1 VSDRPAGGN
10 RFEPV
15 VRRKTYELVAERLL
29 TLVSSQHLA
38 PGDLLPSEREL
49 VTRFSVGRSSIRE
62 ALRML
67 ESKGVITSEANGGFV
82 IAPFG
87 NALNHS
93 LGFLHSVDQ
102 ADVDELFEVRRI
114 IEGEAAALAAGRR
127 TDDELGQMGEQIRA
141 MMAGIASEE
150 AFAHADLRFH
160 LLIAEASR
168 NRLIAGLMDAIRAL
182 LQRVLALSFH
192 VPGSA
197 EAAIEMHRQIVAAI
211 AAGQPDA
218 ARAAMAEHLARSE
231 HEVGHGAVGTV
242 PRRFTRRPQGPRP

>member
-1 VSDRPAGGN
+1 VTGE

-29 TLVSSQHLA
+29 ALVSSQHLA

-49 VTRFSVGRSSIRE
+49 VARFGVGRSSIRE

-67 ESKGVITSEANGGFV
+67 ESKGIITSEANGGFV
-82 IAPFG
+82 VAQLG

-102 ADVDELFEVRRI
+102 ADLDELFEVRRI
-114 IEGEAAALAAGRR
+114 IEGEAAALAAARR
-127 TDDELGQMGEQIRA
+127 SEPEVEQMAEQIRA
-141 MMAGIASEE
+141 MTAGIASEQ

-160 LLIAEASR
+160 LLVAEASR

-197 EAAIEMHRQIVAAI
+197 EAAIEMHRRILAAI
-211 AAGQPDA
+211 AEGRPDA
-218 ARAAMAEHLARSE
+218 ARAAMEEHLARSE
-231 HEVGHGAVGTV
+231 HEVGHGAVGSV
-242 PRRFTRRPQGPRP
+242 GRRFARRPPARP